1 MKSNYLEELAENGY
15 TIVRN
20 VLTASE
26 VEEARGIL
34 DKLDSPLSAMVPSEV
49 LSMPLIKTFPFKEK
63 AISAFKSIFGKPYVV
78 YPNFT
83 VRQNVYVPWHLDV
96 AFHNEVGGIGDTP
109 NFLQCAIYLQDNN
122 NDGGIDVIPGSHKR
136 IKVNGQYYTP
146 AKNLDVFSRSKTVDS
161 KAGDLVLFDGRT
173 LHASS
178 GNGVSNQFSKKKYG
192 VFFTTSSI
200 EANKERMLEHLF
212 NRKEVKKAT
221 GEIVKD
227 PRFEDMKKL
236 EFPISYPEVAIK
248 ASKNG
253 DIRFLTLKDKINSK
267 KELQEI

>member
-1 MKSNYLEELAENGY
+1 MSSVYLEELAEKGY

-26 VEEARGIL
+26 VEKARDIL
-34 DKLDSPLSAMVPSEV
+34 DKLDSPLSAIVPSEV
-49 LSMPLIKTFPFKEK
+49 LSMPLLNTVPFKEK
-63 AISAFKSIFGKPYVV
+63 VISAFKGIFGGAYVV

-96 AFHNEVGGIGDTP
+96 AFHNEVGGIGDKP

-136 IKVNGQYYTP
+136 IKINGQYYTP
-146 AKNLDVFSRSKTVDS
+146 SENLDVFSRSKTVDS
-161 KAGDLVLFDGRT
+161 RAGDLVLFDGRT

-178 GNGVSNQFSKKKYG
+178 GNGVSNQSSKKKYG
-192 VFFTTSSI
+192 LFFTASSFN
-200 EANKERMLEHLF
+200 ANKEQMLQHLF
-212 NRKEVKKAT
+212 NRKDVKKVT

-227 PRFEDMKKL
+227 PRFEDMKTL
-236 EFPISYPEVAIK
+236 EFPVSYPEVAIK
-248 ASKNG
+248 AAENG
-253 DIRFLTLKDKINSK
+253 DIHFLTLKDITNNTQT
-267 KELQEI
+267 LQEV